1 VHEISAILSDP
12 DDGASAVRADS
23 GGRSWDT
30 RSTLEAAMS
39 ESDRTRRYE
48 RQAPAHTVQVTA
60 EHEGA
65 LSLGEAVDLSAGGAR
80 VVLQSRALSVG
91 DEVIL
96 WLSFARPRQPVPATG
111 RVVWAAG
118 GWDEPHYGLEW
129 THEGP
134 QRSWIGWATSA

>member
-1 VHEISAILSDP
+1 MDEP
-12 DDGASAVRADS
+12 DRPQ
-23 GGRSWDT
+23 
-30 RSTLEAAMS
+30 
-39 ESDRTRRYE
+39 RRYE
-48 RQAPAHTVQVTA
+48 RQAPSHTVQVTA

-65 LSLGEAVDLSAGGAR
+65 LALGEAVDLSQGGAR

-111 RVVWAAG
+111 RVVWAG
-118 GWDEPHYGLEW
+118 GGLDEPLYGLEW

-134 QRSWIGWATSA
+134 QRSWLDWASTA